1 MGSTQLPRGACFPS
15 LIRNE
20 QRARETEE
28 EEIGL
33 EHPEE
38 VCLMKDE
45 KDHSAGEG
53 KIVAFSSL
61 APLSQFWLLFYL
73 FLDLSH

>member
-1 MGSTQLPRGACFPS
+1 M
-15 LIRNE
+15 RNE

-38 VCLMKDE
+38 VCLMKDK
-45 KDHSAGEG
+45 KDRSTGEG

-61 APLSQFWLLFYL
+61 APRFQFWLLFHL
-73 FLDLSH
+73 FLDRSH